1 MICSFFN
8 KNNLSD
14 FKLMREQSIFLF
26 FCVMRK
32 IVCKYLC
39 LLCVFGISNI
49 MIAQEGTITIKQDL
63 KIDSL
68 LSKKIELDRKRFT
81 NEYFTLQLYYG
92 NLSKAKE
99 ILEVVREKFSNI
111 PAEINYDNPN
121 YKVQAGR
128 FKNKIKGLK
137 TLDTLK
143 RIFPSAF
150 LLKKKTL

>member
-1 MICSFFN
+1 
-8 KNNLSD
+8 
-14 FKLMREQSIFLF
+14 
-26 FCVMRK
+26 MRK
-32 IVCKYLC
+32 IVCKYLF
-39 LLCVFGISNI
+39 LVCVFGISNI

-99 ILEVVREKFSNI
+99 ILKVVREKFLNI

-150 LLKKKTL
+150 FLKKKTL

>member
-1 MICSFFN
+1 
-8 KNNLSD
+8 
-14 FKLMREQSIFLF
+14 
-26 FCVMRK
+26 MRK

-99 ILEVVREKFSNI
+99 ILKVVREKFSNI

-150 LLKKKTL
+150 FLKKKTL

>member
-1 MICSFFN
+1 M
-8 KNNLSD
+8 K
-14 FKLMREQSIFLF
+14 
-26 FCVMRK
+26 K
-32 IVCKYLC
+32 IVPKYLY
-39 LLCVFGISNI
+39 LLCFFGISNV
-49 MIAQEGTITIKQDL
+49 MIAQEGTITIKQNL

-68 LSKKIELDRKRFT
+68 LNKKIELDRKRFT

-92 NLSKAKE
+92 NLSQAKE
-99 ILEVVREKFSNI
+99 ILEVVREKFSDI

-128 FKNKIKGLK
+128 FKNKINGLK

>member
-1 MICSFFN
+1 M
-8 KNNLSD
+8 K
-14 FKLMREQSIFLF
+14 
-26 FCVMRK
+26 K
-32 IVCKYLC
+32 IVHKYLY
-39 LLCVFGISNI
+39 LLCFFGISNV
-49 MIAQEGTITIKQDL
+49 MIAQEGTITIKQNL

-68 LSKKIELDRKRFT
+68 LNKKIELDRKRFA

-92 NLSKAKE
+92 NLSQAKR
-99 ILEVVREKFSNI
+99 ILEVVREKFSDI

-128 FKNKIKGLK
+128 FKNKINGLK

>member
-1 MICSFFN
+1 MDEN
-8 KNNLSD
+8 
-14 FKLMREQSIFLF
+14 IFLF
-26 FCVMRK
+26 FCVMK
-32 IVCKYLC
+32 NIVYKYLY
-39 LLCVFGISNI
+39 LLCFFGISNI
-49 MIAQEGTITIKQDL
+49 MIAQEGAITIKQDL

-68 LSKKIELDRKRFT
+68 LNKKIELDRKRFA

-99 ILEVVREKFSNI
+99 ILEVVREKFSDI

-128 FKNKIKGLK
+128 FKNKINGLK
-137 TLDTLK
+137 ILDTLK
-143 RIFPSAF
+143 QIFPSAF

>member
-1 MICSFFN
+1 MDEN
-8 KNNLSD
+8 
-14 FKLMREQSIFLF
+14 IFLF
-26 FCVMRK
+26 FCVMK
-32 IVCKYLC
+32 NIVYKYLY
-39 LLCVFGISNI
+39 LLCFFGISNI
-49 MIAQEGTITIKQDL
+49 MIAQGGAITIKQDL

-68 LSKKIELDRKRFT
+68 LNKKIELDRKRFA

-99 ILEVVREKFSNI
+99 ILEVVREKFSDI

-128 FKNKIKGLK
+128 FKNKINGLK

-143 RIFPSAF
+143 QIFPSAF

>member
-1 MICSFFN
+1 M
-8 KNNLSD
+8 K
-14 FKLMREQSIFLF
+14 
-26 FCVMRK
+26 K
-32 IVCKYLC
+32 IVYKSLY
-39 LLCVFGISNI
+39 LLCFFGISNT
-49 MIAQEGTITIKQDL
+49 MIAQEGTITIKQNL

-68 LSKKIELDRKRFT
+68 LNKKIELDRKRFA

-92 NLSKAKE
+92 NLSQAKE
-99 ILEVVREKFSNI
+99 ILEVVREKFSDI

-128 FKNKIKGLK
+128 FKNKINGLK

>member
-1 MICSFFN
+1 M
-8 KNNLSD
+8 
-14 FKLMREQSIFLF
+14 E
-26 FCVMRK
+26 K

-39 LLCVFGISNI
+39 LVCFFGISNI
-49 MIAQEGTITIKQDL
+49 MIAQEGNITIKQDL

-68 LSKKIELDRKRFT
+68 LNKKIELDRKRFA

-121 YKVQAGR
+121 YKVQAGK

>member
-1 MICSFFN
+1 MT
-8 KNNLSD
+8 LD
-14 FKLMREQSIFLF
+14 ESIFLF
-26 FCVMRK
+26 FCVMEK

-39 LLCVFGISNI
+39 LVCFFGISNI
-49 MIAQEGTITIKQDL
+49 MIAQEGNITIKQDL

-68 LSKKIELDRKRFT
+68 LNKKIELDRKRFA

-92 NLSKAKE
+92 DLSKAKE
-99 ILEVVREKFSNI
+99 ILEVVREKFSDI

-121 YKVQAGR
+121 YKVQAGK
-128 FKNKIKGLK
+128 FKNKINGLK

>member
-1 MICSFFN
+1 MDEN
-8 KNNLSD
+8 
-14 FKLMREQSIFLF
+14 IFLF
-26 FCVMRK
+26 FCVMK
-32 IVCKYLC
+32 NIVYKYLY
-39 LLCVFGISNI
+39 LLCFFGISNI

-68 LSKKIELDRKRFT
+68 LNKKIELDRKRFA

-99 ILEVVREKFSNI
+99 ILEVVREKFSDI

-128 FKNKIKGLK
+128 FKNKINGLK

>member
-1 MICSFFN
+1 MDEN
-8 KNNLSD
+8 
-14 FKLMREQSIFLF
+14 IFLF
-26 FCVMRK
+26 FCVMKK
-32 IVCKYLC
+32 IVYKSLYL
-39 LLCVFGISNI
+39 LYFFGISSF
-49 MIAQEGTITIKQDL
+49 MIAQEGTITIKQNL

-68 LSKKIELDRKRFT
+68 LNKKIELDRKRFE

-92 NLSKAKE
+92 NLSQAKE
-99 ILEVVREKFSNI
+99 ILEVVSEKFSDI

-128 FKNKIKGLK
+128 FKKKINGLK

>member
-1 MICSFFN
+1 M
-8 KNNLSD
+8 KN
-14 FKLMREQSIFLF
+14 
-26 FCVMRK
+26 
-32 IVCKYLC
+32 IVYKHLY

-49 MIAQEGTITIKQDL
+49 MIAQEGAITIKQDL

-68 LSKKIELDRKRFT
+68 LNKKIELDRKRFA

-99 ILEVVREKFSNI
+99 ILEVVREKFSDI

-128 FKNKIKGLK
+128 FKNKINGLK
-137 TLDTLK
+137 TLDILK
-143 RIFPSAF
+143 QIFPSAF
-150 LLKKKTL
+150 LLKKKTI

>member
-1 MICSFFN
+1 M
-8 KNNLSD
+8 K
-14 FKLMREQSIFLF
+14 
-26 FCVMRK
+26 K
-32 IVCKYLC
+32 IVPKYLY
-39 LLCVFGISNI
+39 LLCFFGISNV
-49 MIAQEGTITIKQDL
+49 MIAQEGSITIKQNL

-68 LSKKIELDRKRFT
+68 LNKKIELDRKRFT

-92 NLSKAKE
+92 NLSQAKR
-99 ILEVVREKFSNI
+99 ILEVVREKFSDI

-128 FKNKIKGLK
+128 FKNKINGLK

>member
-1 MICSFFN
+1 MYKS
-8 KNNLSD
+8 L
-14 FKLMREQSIFLF
+14 
-26 FCVMRK
+26 
-32 IVCKYLC
+32 Y
-39 LLCVFGISNI
+39 LLCFFGISNTV
-49 MIAQEGTITIKQDL
+49 IAQEGTITIKQNL

-68 LSKKIELDRKRFT
+68 LNKKIELDRKRFA

-92 NLSKAKE
+92 NLSQAKE
-99 ILEVVREKFSNI
+99 ILEVVRDKFSDI

-128 FKNKIKGLK
+128 FKNKINGLK

>member
-1 MICSFFN
+1 MT
-8 KNNLSD
+8 LD
-14 FKLMREQSIFLF
+14 ESIFLF
-26 FCVMRK
+26 FCVMEK
-32 IVCKYLC
+32 IVYKYLC
-39 LLCVFGISNI
+39 LVCFFGISNI
-49 MIAQEGTITIKQDL
+49 MIAQQGTITIKQDL

-68 LSKKIELDRKRFT
+68 LNKKIELDRKRFA

-92 NLSKAKE
+92 SLSQAKE
-99 ILEVVREKFSNI
+99 ILEVVREKFSDI

-128 FKNKIKGLK
+128 FKNKINGLK

>member
-1 MICSFFN
+1 MT
-8 KNNLSD
+8 LD
-14 FKLMREQSIFLF
+14 ESIFLF
-26 FCVMRK
+26 FCVMEK
-32 IVCKYLC
+32 IVYKYLC
-39 LLCVFGISNI
+39 LVCFFGISNI
-49 MIAQEGTITIKQDL
+49 MIAQQGTITIKQDL

-68 LSKKIELDRKRFT
+68 LNKKIELDRKRFA

-99 ILEVVREKFSNI
+99 ILEVVREKFSDI

-121 YKVQAGR
+121 YKVQAGK
-128 FKNKIKGLK
+128 FKNKINGLK